1 MKIKTILKITRKVF
15 YDLLIFI
22 GMFVFL
28 IAIAEFLK
36 FILGINA
43 IYVYLSMAVLYI
55 VTKRIW
61 QCHKENSKE

>member
-1 MKIKTILKITRKVF
+1 MKLETILKITGKVF
-15 YDLLIFI
+15 CDLLIFI

-28 IAIAEFLK
+28 IALAEFLK

-43 IYVYLSMAVLYI
+43 IYVYISMAVLYI
-55 VTKRIW
+55 VAKRIW